1 MIIMIL
7 CHDTRAQWW
16 RVGFTLH
23 SRKKRV
29 KHVPRLA
36 AQPDSSSGRHDSSCC
51 CTWSG
56 HRTGVQIFDA
66 VLDLLRWKKH
76 EKTEKSNKNK
86 KNGGMHQGTKE
97 IPKSGTGEWSCDK
110 GWDKHV
116 PVGQRVHIRSYIIYI
131 YIYIHTHIH
140 IYVCMCECMNV
151 RMYKCMHACMHACM
165 YVWYIWYYIYTH
177 LFMYLSIDLSIYL
190 FIYMYLISIYI
201 YTHIGQVG
209 QVDVPDRTNC
219 DCDFLLS
226 SLRISRWSTI
236 DLGHRSDRLRS
247 RMSLLSPWKRKSIP
261 TFQLQHETIKCQ
273 PIGGNAKETH
283 GSPNSAS
290 RYLSDLVSH
299 WELVHLAAS

>member
-1 MIIMIL
+1 
-7 CHDTRAQWW
+7 
-16 RVGFTLH
+16 
-23 SRKKRV
+23 
-29 KHVPRLA
+29 
-36 AQPDSSSGRHDSSCC
+36 
-51 CTWSG
+51 
-56 HRTGVQIFDA
+56 
-66 VLDLLRWKKH
+66 
-76 EKTEKSNKNK
+76 
-86 KNGGMHQGTKE
+86 
-97 IPKSGTGEWSCDK
+97 
-110 GWDKHV
+110 
-116 PVGQRVHIRSYIIYI
+116 
-131 YIYIHTHIH
+131 
-140 IYVCMCECMNV
+140 
-151 RMYKCMHACMHACM
+151 MYACMHACTHVCM
-165 YVWYIWYYIYTH
+165 IYMILYIYTH

-290 RYLSDLVSH
+290 RYLSDFVSH

>member
-1 MIIMIL
+1 M
-7 CHDTRAQWW
+7 
-16 RVGFTLH
+16 
-23 SRKKRV
+23 
-29 KHVPRLA
+29 
-36 AQPDSSSGRHDSSCC
+36 
-51 CTWSG
+51 
-56 HRTGVQIFDA
+56 
-66 VLDLLRWKKH
+66 
-76 EKTEKSNKNK
+76 
-86 KNGGMHQGTKE
+86 
-97 IPKSGTGEWSCDK
+97 
-110 GWDKHV
+110 
-116 PVGQRVHIRSYIIYI
+116 
-131 YIYIHTHIH
+131 
-140 IYVCMCECMNV
+140 YVCMCECTNV
-151 RMYKCMHACMHACM
+151 RMYKCMHACMHARMYVCM
-165 YVWYIWYYIYTH
+165 YDIYDIIYIYIH
-177 LFMYLSIDLSIYL
+177 IYLCIYLLIYLSIYL
-190 FIYMYLISIYI
+190 FICILYLYI